1 MKFLR
6 PAIKNFLPYIFVFIS
21 GLYLISDPDLG
32 WHLRYGK
39 YFFDNHRLLTDNTF
53 STQMPDFQWINIS
66 WGIDVLS
73 YAIYSL
79 GGMFTLILAGAIVTT
94 LAFFFF
100 SKAYRLDYWDKM
112 FVFPL
117 LLFFLMP
124 INSTSFRG
132 QTLSL
137 AFLGAMI
144 LILSRYERER
154 KNILFFM
161 PLLFILWANIH
172 GLFILGLGIMFLW
185 KGFYLVSLYL
195 NKRSLEDIMEHVIF
209 FAVIAV
215 LSVGATIIHPF
226 GIDIYKDAWL
236 HFQNPLLKNILEYL
250 PPGEFTTQWYNLY
263 FAALLA
269 FVGLMLHL
277 VNDTFKKKLPQ
288 LGTFSV
294 LFALSLWVK
303 RYSWAM
309 YYMLIIF
316 ISPVA
321 AIFKPKTKKTVF
333 KFATVVFVIYTFAA
347 LYLKGPFN
355 KYTNMSWDIYCER
368 FNKCSLQAASE
379 LKKYYIEGKT
389 MTLYNWGGWLIWNYP
404 DLKPSTD
411 GRMHLWLDENGYSAF
426 EYDYKLEQ
434 DITDIDDS
442 QYEVVF
448 TGKFKPIYNRL
459 VELVNEDK
467 WEMVYED
474 DTTAIFIRG

>member
-1 MKFLR
+1 
-6 PAIKNFLPYIFVFIS
+6 
-21 GLYLISDPDLG
+21 
-32 WHLRYGK
+32 
-39 YFFDNHRLLTDNTF
+39 
-53 STQMPDFQWINIS
+53 
-66 WGIDVLS
+66 
-73 YAIYSL
+73 
-79 GGMFTLILAGAIVTT
+79 
-94 LAFFFF
+94 
-100 SKAYRLDYWDKM
+100 
-112 FVFPL
+112 
-117 LLFFLMP
+117 
-124 INSTSFRG
+124 
-132 QTLSL
+132 
-137 AFLGAMI
+137 
-144 LILSRYERER
+144 
-154 KNILFFM
+154 
-161 PLLFILWANIH
+161 
-172 GLFILGLGIMFLW
+172 
-185 KGFYLVSLYL
+185 
-195 NKRSLEDIMEHVIF
+195 
-209 FAVIAV
+209 
-215 LSVGATIIHPF
+215 
-226 GIDIYKDAWL
+226 
-236 HFQNPLLKNILEYL
+236 
-250 PPGEFTTQWYNLY
+250 
-263 FAALLA
+263 
-269 FVGLMLHL
+269 
-277 VNDTFKKKLPQ
+277 
-288 LGTFSV
+288 
-294 LFALSLWVK
+294 
-303 RYSWAM
+303 M

-426 EYDYKLEQ
+426 EHDYKLEQ